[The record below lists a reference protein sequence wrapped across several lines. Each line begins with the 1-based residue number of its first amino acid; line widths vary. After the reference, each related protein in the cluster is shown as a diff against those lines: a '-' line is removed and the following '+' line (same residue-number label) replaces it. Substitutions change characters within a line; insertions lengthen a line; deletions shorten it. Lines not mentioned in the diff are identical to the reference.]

1 MLHCK
6 INYKQVEVKTPKLS
20 LHLATNM
27 SSSIREMVMMVFA
40 MKKLTPD
47 KKRSKIIKAKFN
59 NFNCYQVVF
68 SCCLYKFKKTV
79 IYLVYI
85 AVKPPPTLFPTT
97 TKKIN
102 SNNQYSHISP
112 CVISMT
118 QGNHSEDDKLVIRH
132 S

>member
-47 KKRSKIIKAKFN
+47 KKRSKIIKAKFKQLQLLSS
-59 NFNCYQVVF
+59 CVF
-68 SCCLYKFKKTV
+68 L
-79 IYLVYI
+79 
-85 AVKPPPTLFPTT
+85 LFVQ
-97 TKKIN
+97 I
-102 SNNQYSHISP
+102 
-112 CVISMT
+112 
-118 QGNHSEDDKLVIRH
+118 
-132 S
+132 